1 MMNHIPLRDNYSST
15 VELSLIVN
23 GWTIPLCAVGPWSV
37 EPRDSVELPAQS
49 TGQVRVTIDG
59 RLHTREVV
67 LPRGAVPLQD
77 IEVEYIES

>member
-1 MMNHIPLRDNYSST
+1 MNHIPLRDNYSST

-37 EPRDSVELPAQS
+37 EPREAVELPPQT

-59 RLHTREVV
+59 RVHVREVV
-67 LPRGAVPLQD
+67 LPHGAEPCKE
-77 IEVEYIES
+77 IEVDDTVS